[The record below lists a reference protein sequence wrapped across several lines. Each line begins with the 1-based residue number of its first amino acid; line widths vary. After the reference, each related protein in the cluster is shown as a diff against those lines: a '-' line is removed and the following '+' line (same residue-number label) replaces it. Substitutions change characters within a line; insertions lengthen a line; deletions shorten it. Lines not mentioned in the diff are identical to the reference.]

1 MKWHDY
7 IPYLGWHPDD
17 TLVKHV
23 ARDAAITL
31 AAGLVCWIFVDYL
44 KDQDILNTK
53 YPVQWIIGAT
63 AGYFFSLGF
72 EVNDRPRPRF
82 FGMGDFAVSIL
93 GSQAVLNTALILTG
107 WFDWTIFGAV
117 LGCQVLMYLI
127 VIGGLWFVNVVI
139 LKREIIRP

>member
-53 YPVQWIIGAT
+53 YPVQWIIGALLDISFRWGLKLT
-63 AGYFFSLGF
+63 TDRDRVFSAWETLLYRSLVRRLF
-72 EVNDRPRPRF
+72 
-82 FGMGDFAVSIL
+82 
-93 GSQAVLNTALILTG
+93 
-107 WFDWTIFGAV
+107 
-117 LGCQVLMYLI
+117 
-127 VIGGLWFVNVVI
+127 
-139 LKREIIRP
+139 